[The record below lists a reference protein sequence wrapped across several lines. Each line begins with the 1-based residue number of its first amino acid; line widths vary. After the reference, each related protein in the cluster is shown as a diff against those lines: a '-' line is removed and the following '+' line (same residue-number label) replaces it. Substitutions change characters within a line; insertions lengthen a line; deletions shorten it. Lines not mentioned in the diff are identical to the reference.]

1 MEERDIKFLELPFPL
16 PHVVIIL
23 FSSFPLFFPFYQ
35 FQIKLET
42 RTHPLVF
49 PSFYACIAKRQ
60 KKKKKKLKNI
70 LKNCQSCAH
79 LASSPF
85 SLVMHRLSMI
95 LKFSCIPNL
104 RLATIPS
111 YLCYSLHYLMCDSR
125 DSISMHSLNVAVQVS

>member
-1 MEERDIKFLELPFPL
+1 MEERDIKFLELPFSS
-16 PHVVIIL
+16 HVVIIL
-23 FSSFPLFFPFYQ
+23 FSSFPLFFSILSISDKIGDPNSSPR
-35 FQIKLET
+35 I
-42 RTHPLVF
+42 PLLLCM
-49 PSFYACIAKRQ
+49 YREKTK

-111 YLCYSLHYLMCDSR
+111 YLCYSLCI
-125 DSISMHSLNVAVQVS
+125 ISCVILEIRFLYIS